1 VTAIRAVSIALFG
14 GGLLIGTLT
23 PGPAARP
30 APAVDGYTVLTADFH
45 VHAYPGDGA
54 LTPSRLREQAARH
67 GIDVIT
73 ITNHNQLLAARL
85 MPRTNDPSHPI
96 VILGAEVTNPNYHF
110 VAVGIS
116 RFVNWD
122 QPAARAIDEV
132 HAQGGIAIA
141 AHPTPDYSR
150 GWDDEAIA
158 RLDGVEAAHP
168 ALAEGDD
175 VERDFAR
182 FVERARA
189 LNPGIAAIGSSDFH
203 VHDRLGR
210 CRTYVFAHERSA
222 AAVIEAVR
230 AGRTVAESADGRLFG
245 DPALVKLVAGVRG
258 SANGAKRHRSAWD
271 SLSAAGAWL
280 GVAGL
285 MLFRSASVRNSAD
298 PQGTS
303 VLYLT
308 GRSADRPLPT
318 SG

>member
-1 VTAIRAVSIALFG
+1 VTAIRAVSIALFA
-14 GGLLIGTLT
+14 GGLLIGTRS

-30 APAVDGYTVLTADFH
+30 APTVAAYTVLTADFH

-67 GIDVIT
+67 GIDVIA
-73 ITNHNQLLAARL
+73 ITNHNQLHAAPLIPPTVR
-85 MPRTNDPSHPI
+85 PGDPI
-96 VILGAEVTNPNYHF
+96 VILGAEVTNPNYHLI
-110 VAVGIS
+110 AVGVS

-141 AHPTPDYSR
+141 AHPTRDYSG

-168 ALAEGDD
+168 ALADGGD
-175 VERDFAR
+175 VERDVAG

-203 VHDRLGR
+203 AHDRLGR

-245 DPALVKLVAGVRG
+245 DPALVKLVDGVRG
-258 SANGAKRHRSAWD
+258 SANGVKEHRPMWD
-271 SLSAAGAWL
+271 SFSAACAWL

-285 MLFRSASVRNSAD
+285 MLFRSAAERRL
-298 PQGTS
+298 G
-303 VLYLT
+303 
-308 GRSADRPLPT
+308 
-318 SG
+318 

>member
-1 VTAIRAVSIALFG
+1 MTAVRALSIALLAA
-14 GGLLIGTLT
+14 GLLIGTLSPRSAT
-23 PGPAARP
+23 RR
-30 APAVDGYTVLTADFH
+30 APTVDRYTVLTADFH

-73 ITNHNQLLAARL
+73 IANHNQLHAARL
-85 MPRTNDPSHPI
+85 LPVSDDPADPI
-96 VILGAEVTNPNYHF
+96 VILGAEITNPGYHL
-110 VAVGIS
+110 VGVGIS
-116 RFVNWD
+116 HFVNWD

-132 HAQGGIAIA
+132 HAQGGVAIA
-141 AHPTPDYSR
+141 AHPTRDYSG

-168 ALAEGDD
+168 ALAEGDE
-175 VERDFAR
+175 VEGEFAR

-203 VHDRLGR
+203 LHDRLGR

-230 AGRTVAESADGRLFG
+230 AGRTVAEAADGRLFG
-245 DPALVKLVAGVRG
+245 DPALVTLVDRVRG
-258 SANGAKRHRSAWD
+258 SANETQMRHWAYDSFSA
-271 SLSAAGAWL
+271 LCTWL

-285 MLFRSASVRNSAD
+285 MLFRSDTVRY
-298 PQGTS
+298 PG
-303 VLYLT
+303 
-308 GRSADRPLPT
+308 
-318 SG
+318 